1 MGPFRPTGKTSHTYF
16 FIVQP
21 QKKQEFFDKYMTIKV
36 PDCDKFLG
44 GNLEDNEENNNS
56 FQLVIDIL
64 WFFLWSPKLEKK
76 APNKIKIFENINDTV
91 SRIMKVSPK
100 IYISLNNSSVEA

>member
-1 MGPFRPTGKTSHTYF
+1 
-16 FIVQP
+16 
-21 QKKQEFFDKYMTIKV
+21 MTIKV
-36 PDCDKFLG
+36 PNCDKFLG